1 MEARSKSGVEEVLT
15 FGEWMSGCP
24 EKGEQDF
31 LFNLWRD
38 VTEFPLMCACGWS
51 RQRSAEDFFTLKV
64 SHLRTV
70 GRGRH

>member
-1 MEARSKSGVEEVLT
+1 MLS

-38 VTEFPLMCACGWS
+38 VTEHLVVCSCGWK
-51 RQRSAEDFFTLKV
+51 RERSPKDFFTLLV
-64 SHLRTV
+64 RAGVLSSRRPPPASTDP
-70 GRGRH
+70 